1 MSKRIRVKDLHADNV
16 ETQPRDMDWSE
27 GYPDKWEYLEASDCS
42 ECGKVLMCQG
52 HEQHGDIDNESE
64 CEGYVSNEGPMMN
77 YFYPLGND
85 FARAWPNAEEATKA
99 IANLPLCI
107 IRLGDCNSED
117 EWGLA
122 LTGGGMDL
130 SWQICEAYI
139 RLGYLPPLHF
149 CDLPAMSD
157 MTLNAKNKMIL
168 AACRKSAQI
177 ASARSSNATRHLSNI
192 RTILKKQSKPKE

>member
-1 MSKRIRVKDLHADNV
+1 
-16 ETQPRDMDWSE
+16 MDWSE

-77 YFYPLGND
+77 YFYPLGN
-85 FARAWPNAEEATKA
+85 
-99 IANLPLCI
+99 
-107 IRLGDCNSED
+107 

-177 ASARSSNATRHLSNI
+177 ASARSSNTTRHLSNI